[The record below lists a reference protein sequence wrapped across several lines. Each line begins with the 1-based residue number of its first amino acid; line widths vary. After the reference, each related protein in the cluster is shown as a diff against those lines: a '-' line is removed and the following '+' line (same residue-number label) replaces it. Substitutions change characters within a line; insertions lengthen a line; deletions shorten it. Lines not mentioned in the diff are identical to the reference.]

1 MPDKSSIIGRQIKGT
16 TAKRLTRSG
25 RVPKFKGHVKAH
37 KTVIGNEGCYGDGAP
52 FLGNQFTSA
61 KTAMRWQTVI
71 KILGAAAKRGRR
83 AKHKDVVRQYKDLT
97 KRLKYCRLAHFDESG
112 QRLRLIA
119 DNSPTEAGQ

>member
-1 MPDKSSIIGRQIKGT
+1 M
-16 TAKRLTRSG
+16 
-25 RVPKFKGHVKAH
+25 KAH